1 MGLDL
6 LELHFMPKMY
16 IRMYVRNIR
25 MYVHPQDPTVIYVL
39 DPVLEISR
47 YPPAPTPYPL
57 GLVPTHKHINNFCI
71 D

>member
-1 MGLDL
+1 
-6 LELHFMPKMY
+6 
-16 IRMYVRNIR
+16 MYVC
-25 MYVHPQDPTVIYVL
+25 MYTPQTLQTVIYVL

-47 YPPAPTPYPL
+47 YCPPAPTPYPL